1 MVVSGAVLPAV
12 PFGVCSQ
19 QKAAGE
25 GALIRA
31 LDAAISVSPGSFT
44 TRVSRRIVLL
54 MRGYQEELSSL
65 KKEEKLEVT
74 YPGG

>member
-1 MVVSGAVLPAV
+1 MMVSGAVLPAV
-12 PFGVCSQ
+12 PISVCSQ

-25 GALIRA
+25 GALVRA
-31 LDAAISVSPGSFT
+31 LGAAISVLPGSFI

-54 MRGYQEELSSL
+54 VRRYQEELSSP

-74 YPGG
+74 YPGR